1 MSEPFIGEIK
11 LVPYDFAP
19 RGWLFCY
26 GQVLQISQ
34 YSTLFALL
42 GDRYGGDGRSTF
54 ALPDLR
60 GRVPMSSGQGPGLLY
75 RELGERGGMEY
86 VPLVKEQI
94 PAHTHD
100 ATAVAKAVVDQGS
113 GGSGGGTTTGNLKV
127 HNGTGN
133 TNDPTQAK
141 SIAAKA
147 GSFKILSTNDAT
159 DTISGAVTGIQSG
172 GSSDI
177 SVKVSVDVATDN
189 TGGGQPHTNLQPF
202 TVLNYIIAIEGLFP
216 SRN

>member
-11 LVPYDFAP
+11 LAPYNFAP
-19 RGWLFCY
+19 RGWMFCH
-26 GQVLQISQ
+26 GQLLEISEYPSL
-34 YSTLFALL
+34 YSLL
-42 GDRYGGDGRSTF
+42 GTRYGGDGYRTF
-54 ALPDLR
+54 GVPDLR
-60 GRVPMSSGQGPGLLY
+60 GRVAMSAGRGPGLSTYL
-75 RELGERGGMEY
+75 LGQRGGYEQ
-86 VPLVKEQI
+86 VPLVEEEI
-94 PAHTHD
+94 PTHNHD

-177 SVKVSVDVATDN
+177 SVKVSVDVATDY
-189 TGGGQPHTNLQPF
+189 TGEGEPHTNLQPF